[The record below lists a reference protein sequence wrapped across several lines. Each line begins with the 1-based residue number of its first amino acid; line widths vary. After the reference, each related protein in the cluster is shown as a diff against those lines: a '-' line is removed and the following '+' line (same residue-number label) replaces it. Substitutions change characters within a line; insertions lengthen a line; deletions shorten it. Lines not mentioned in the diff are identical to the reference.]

1 VANLH
6 GAKQLMR
13 TLIKSDRLPRTER
26 LEGLKLLRD
35 AWDDYDVAMRYAER
49 YKAVAILSFVG
60 LFALSIAAV
69 VVISLSP
76 ELAKGVSE
84 ATADTIGDNTDMAAF
99 LLSSASGLL
108 LSVIGLLN
116 PAKRWRQ
123 LRSSG
128 LMLESMI
135 WQYRTRTGPYRV
147 SRVNKMAAET
157 ALRETLLAWR
167 ESLVAGSDLNRTG
180 KR

>member
-1 VANLH
+1 VPR
-6 GAKQLMR
+6 G
-13 TLIKSDRLPRTER
+13 RLKTVRGSTPCAG

-116 PAKRWRQ
+116 VRPASSEAPTLGPSALGCGNAVRW
-123 LRSSG
+123 L
-128 LMLESMI
+128 
-135 WQYRTRTGPYRV
+135 
-147 SRVNKMAAET
+147 
-157 ALRETLLAWR
+157 
-167 ESLVAGSDLNRTG
+167 
-180 KR
+180 